1 MDQARV
7 EQLGAKAIE
16 PELNNLKDVKTRDY
30 FTALMGRTT
39 TDFEFSLFTLMIY
52 ADLKDPHRYAF
63 YLIQAGIGLPDRD
76 YYLKPEFA
84 AQKTAYQMCH
94 NKGWTEC
101 VEVALLC
108 FGPTGVRDFV
118 NAPALGA
125 LTKSPPPMT
134 RFWR

>member
-52 ADLKDPHRYAF
+52 PDLKDPHRSGRNALKSRCCAWSNWRPRF
-63 YLIQAGIGLPDRD
+63 RERAGAGSANQI
-76 YYLKPEFA
+76 A
-84 AQKTAYQMCH
+84 AAY
-94 NKGWTEC
+94 
-101 VEVALLC
+101 
-108 FGPTGVRDFV
+108 D
-118 NAPALGA
+118 
-125 LTKSPPPMT
+125 

>member
-84 AQKTAYQMCH
+84 AQKDRLS
-94 NKGWTEC
+94 N
-101 VEVALLC
+101 V
-108 FGPTGVRDFV
+108 
-118 NAPALGA
+118 
-125 LTKSPPPMT
+125 S
-134 RFWR
+134 

>member
-63 YLIQAGIGLPDRD
+63 YLTQAGIGLPDRD

-94 NKGWTEC
+94 NKEWTEC

-108 FGPTGVRDFV
+108 LVQL
-118 NAPALGA
+118 ASAI
-125 LTKSPPPMT
+125 S
-134 RFWR
+134 